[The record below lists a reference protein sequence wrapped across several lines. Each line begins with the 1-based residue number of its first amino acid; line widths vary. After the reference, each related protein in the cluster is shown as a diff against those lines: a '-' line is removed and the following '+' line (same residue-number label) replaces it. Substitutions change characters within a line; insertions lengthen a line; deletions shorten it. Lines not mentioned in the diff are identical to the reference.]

1 MRKFTIFILLISNF
15 FAFSTMTFAQHADID
30 VLKRINNTAPGLRP
44 VSIFITETAVPIS
57 FAIPFGMGTYS
68 LISQDKDLFKDA
80 FYIAFASGVNLGIT
94 EVLKRTIQRDR
105 PATTYPGE
113 LYVYEL
119 RTDYAMPSGHTSGAF
134 ATATALSLK
143 YPEWYVIVPAYVW
156 ASSVGLS
163 RMHLGLHYPTDV
175 LAGAAL
181 GAGSAYLTYKVN
193 EWLWDNYDIKGWRI
207 IKKEDKHY

>member
-15 FAFSTMTFAQHADID
+15 FVFTSALLAQNADIEL
-30 VLKRINNTAPGLRP
+30 LKKVNHVAPGLRP
-44 VSIFITETAVPIS
+44 VSIFITETANPIS
-57 FAIPFGMGTYS
+57 LSIPISMGAYS
-68 LISQDKDLFKDA
+68 LISKDKDLFKDA
-80 FYIAFASGVNLGIT
+80 FYIAFSSGVNLGMT
-94 EVLKRTIQRDR
+94 ELLKRSIRRER
-105 PATTYPGE
+105 PATTYPGD
-113 LYVYEL
+113 LYVYEI

-181 GAGSAYLTYKVN
+181 GAGSAFITYKIN
-193 EWLWDNYDIKGWRI
+193 EWLWDNYDIKGWKI
-207 IKKEDKHY
+207 IKK

>member
-15 FAFSTMTFAQHADID
+15 FVVTPGLSAQNADID
-30 VLKRINNTAPGLRP
+30 LLKKINQTAPGLRP
-44 VSIFITETAVPIS
+44 VSIFITETANPIS
-57 FAIPFGMGTYS
+57 LAIPIGMGAYS
-68 LISQDKDLFKDA
+68 LISKDKDLFKDA
-80 FYIAFASGVNLGIT
+80 FYIAFSSGVNLGMT
-94 EVLKRTIQRDR
+94 ELLKRSIRRER

-113 LYVYEL
+113 LYIYEI

-156 ASSVGLS
+156 ASSVGFS

-181 GAGSAYLTYKVN
+181 GAGSAFITYKIN

-207 IKKEDKHY
+207 MKK

>member
-15 FAFSTMTFAQHADID
+15 FVLTSGLSAQNADIEL
-30 VLKRINNTAPGLRP
+30 LKKVNQTAPGLRP
-44 VSIFITETAVPIS
+44 VSIFITETANPIS
-57 FAIPFGMGTYS
+57 LAIPIGMGAYS
-68 LISQDKDLFKDA
+68 LISKDKDLFKDA
-80 FYIAFASGVNLGIT
+80 FYIAFSSGVNLGMT
-94 EVLKRTIQRDR
+94 ELLKRSIRRER

-113 LYVYEL
+113 LYVYEI

-143 YPEWYVIVPAYVW
+143 YPEWYVIVPSYLW

-181 GAGSAYLTYKVN
+181 GAGSAFITYKIN

-207 IKKEDKHY
+207 MKK

>member
-15 FAFSTMTFAQHADID
+15 FVLTSGLSAQNADID
-30 VLKRINNTAPGLRP
+30 LLKKINQTAPGLRP
-44 VSIFITETAVPIS
+44 VSIFITETANPIS
-57 FAIPFGMGTYS
+57 LAIPIGMGAYS
-68 LISQDKDLFKDA
+68 LISKDKDLFKDA
-80 FYIAFASGVNLGIT
+80 FYIAFSSGVNLGMT
-94 EVLKRTIQRDR
+94 ELLKRSIRRER

-113 LYVYEL
+113 LYIYEI

-143 YPEWYVIVPAYVW
+143 YPEWYVIVPSYLW

-175 LAGAAL
+175 LAGAVL

-207 IKKEDKHY
+207 IKK

>member
-15 FAFSTMTFAQHADID
+15 FVLTSGLSAQNADID
-30 VLKRINNTAPGLRP
+30 LLKKINQTAPGLRP
-44 VSIFITETAVPIS
+44 VSIFITETANPIS
-57 FAIPFGMGTYS
+57 LAIPIGMGAYS
-68 LISQDKDLFKDA
+68 LISKDKDLFKDA
-80 FYIAFASGVNLGIT
+80 FYIAFSSGVNLGMT
-94 EVLKRTIQRDR
+94 ELLKRSIRRER

-113 LYVYEL
+113 LYIYEI

-156 ASSVGLS
+156 ASSVGFS

-181 GAGSAYLTYKVN
+181 GAGSAFITYKIN

-207 IKKEDKHY
+207 MKK

>member
-15 FAFSTMTFAQHADID
+15 FAFSTMTYAQHADID
-30 VLKRINNTAPGLRP
+30 MLKRINNTAPGLRP
-44 VSIFITETAVPIS
+44 VSIFITETAIPIS
-57 FAIPFGMGTYS
+57 LAIPIGMGTYS
-68 LISQDKDLFKDA
+68 LISSDKDLFKDA
-80 FYIAFASGVNLGIT
+80 FYIAFASGVNLGMT
-94 EVLKRTIQRDR
+94 EVLKRTIRRER
-105 PATTYPGE
+105 PAYSYSGE
-113 LYVYEL
+113 LYIYEP
-119 RTDYAMPSGHTSGAF
+119 RTDYAMPSGHTSSAF

-143 YPEWYVIVPAYVW
+143 YPEWYVIVPSYIW

-193 EWLWDNYDIKGWRI
+193 EWLWDNYDIKGWKI
-207 IKKEDKHY
+207 IKK

>member
-15 FAFSTMTFAQHADID
+15 FAFSTMTFAQHADIEM
-30 VLKRINNTAPGLRP
+30 LKRINNTAPGLRP

-57 FAIPFGMGTYS
+57 LAIPLGMGTYS

-80 FYIAFASGVNLGIT
+80 FYIAFASGVNLGMT
-94 EVLKRTIQRDR
+94 EVIKRTIRRER

-113 LYVYEL
+113 LYVYEI

-181 GAGSAYLTYKVN
+181 GAGSAFLTYKVN
-193 EWLWDNYDIKGWRI
+193 EWLWDNYDIKGWKI
-207 IKKEDKHY
+207 IKK

>member
-15 FAFSTMTFAQHADID
+15 FAFSTATYAQHADID
-30 VLKRINNTAPGLRP
+30 MLKRINNTAPGLRP

-57 FAIPFGMGTYS
+57 LAIPFGMGTYS

-80 FYIAFASGVNLGIT
+80 FYIAFASGVNFGMT
-94 EVLKRTIQRDR
+94 EVLKRTIRRER

-113 LYVYEL
+113 LYVYEI

-193 EWLWDNYDIKGWRI
+193 EWLWDNYDIKGWKI
-207 IKKEDKHY
+207 IKK

>member
-15 FAFSTMTFAQHADID
+15 FVFTSRLSAQNADIEL
-30 VLKRINNTAPGLRP
+30 LKKVNQVAPGLRP
-44 VSIFITETAVPIS
+44 VSIFITETANPIS
-57 FAIPFGMGTYS
+57 LAIPIGMGAYS
-68 LISQDKDLFKDA
+68 LISKDKDLFKDA
-80 FYIAFASGVNLGIT
+80 FYVAFSSGVNLGMT
-94 EVLKRTIQRDR
+94 ELLKRSIRRER

-113 LYVYEL
+113 LYVYEI

-181 GAGSAYLTYKVN
+181 GAGSAFITYKIN

-207 IKKEDKHY
+207 VKK

>member
-1 MRKFTIFILLISNF
+1 MHKFTIFILLISNF
-15 FAFSTMTFAQHADID
+15 FVLTSGLSAQNADIGL
-30 VLKRINNTAPGLRP
+30 LKKINQTAPGLRP
-44 VSIFITETAVPIS
+44 VSIFITETANPIS
-57 FAIPFGMGTYS
+57 LAIPIGMGAYS
-68 LISQDKDLFKDA
+68 LISKDKDLFKDA
-80 FYIAFASGVNLGIT
+80 FYIAFSSGVNLGMT
-94 EVLKRTIQRDR
+94 ELLKRSISRER
-105 PATTYPGE
+105 PAITYPGE
-113 LYVYEL
+113 LYVYEI

-143 YPEWYVIVPAYVW
+143 YPEWYVIVPSYLW

-181 GAGSAYLTYKVN
+181 GAGSAFITYKIN

-207 IKKEDKHY
+207 VKK

>member
-30 VLKRINNTAPGLRP
+30 MLKRINNTAPGLRP

-57 FAIPFGMGTYS
+57 LAIPFGMGTYS

-94 EVLKRTIQRDR
+94 EVLKRTIRRDR

-113 LYVYEL
+113 LYIYEL

-193 EWLWDNYDIKGWRI
+193 EWLWDNYDIKGWKI
-207 IKKEDKHY
+207 IKK

>member
-30 VLKRINNTAPGLRP
+30 MLKRINNTAPGLRP

-57 FAIPFGMGTYS
+57 LAIPFGMGTYS

-94 EVLKRTIQRDR
+94 EVLKRTIRRDR

-113 LYVYEL
+113 LYIYEL

-193 EWLWDNYDIKGWRI
+193 EWLWDNYDIKGWKI
-207 IKKEDKHY
+207 VKK

>member
-15 FAFSTMTFAQHADID
+15 FALTSGLSAQNADIEL
-30 VLKRINNTAPGLRP
+30 LKKINRTAPGLRP
-44 VSIFITETAVPIS
+44 VSAFITETANPIS
-57 FAIPFGMGTYS
+57 LAIPIGMGAYS
-68 LISQDKDLFKDA
+68 LISKDKDLFKDA
-80 FYIAFASGVNLGIT
+80 FYVAFSSGVNMGMT
-94 EVLKRTIQRDR
+94 ELLKRTIRRER

-113 LYVYEL
+113 LYIYEI

-163 RMHLGLHYPTDV
+163 RMHLGLHYPSDV

-181 GAGSAYLTYKVN
+181 GAGSAFITYKIN
-193 EWLWDNYDIKGWRI
+193 EWLWDNYDIKGWKI
-207 IKKEDKHY
+207 IKK

>member
-15 FAFSTMTFAQHADID
+15 FVFTSGLPAQNADIEL
-30 VLKRINNTAPGLRP
+30 LKKVNHIAPGLRP
-44 VSIFITETAVPIS
+44 VSIFITETANPIS
-57 FAIPFGMGTYS
+57 LAIPIGMGAYS
-68 LISQDKDLFKDA
+68 LISKDKDLFKDA
-80 FYIAFASGVNLGIT
+80 FYIAFSSGVNLGMT
-94 EVLKRTIQRDR
+94 ELLKRSIRRER
-105 PATTYPGE
+105 PATTYPGD
-113 LYVYEL
+113 LYVYEI

-156 ASSVGLS
+156 ASSVGFS

-181 GAGSAYLTYKVN
+181 GAGSAFITYKIN
-193 EWLWDNYDIKGWRI
+193 EWLWDNYDIKGWKI
-207 IKKEDKHY
+207 VKK

>member
-15 FAFSTMTFAQHADID
+15 FVVTSGLSAQNADID
-30 VLKRINNTAPGLRP
+30 LLKKINQTAPGLRP
-44 VSIFITETAVPIS
+44 VSIFITETANPIS
-57 FAIPFGMGTYS
+57 LAIPIGMGAYS
-68 LISQDKDLFKDA
+68 LISKDKDLFKDA
-80 FYIAFASGVNLGIT
+80 FYIAFSSGVNLGMT
-94 EVLKRTIQRDR
+94 ELLKRSIRRER

-113 LYVYEL
+113 LYIYEI

-143 YPEWYVIVPAYVW
+143 YPEWYVIVPSYLW

-175 LAGAAL
+175 LAGAVL

-207 IKKEDKHY
+207 IKK

>member
-15 FAFSTMTFAQHADID
+15 FVLTSGLSAQNADIAL
-30 VLKRINNTAPGLRP
+30 LKKINQTAPGLRP
-44 VSIFITETAVPIS
+44 VSIFITETANPIS
-57 FAIPFGMGTYS
+57 LAIPVGMGAYS
-68 LISQDKDLFKDA
+68 LISKDKDMFKDA
-80 FYIAFASGVNLGIT
+80 FYIAFSSGVNLGMT
-94 EVLKRTIQRDR
+94 ELLKRSIRRER

-113 LYVYEL
+113 LNIYEI
-119 RTDYAMPSGHTSGAF
+119 RMDYAMPSGHTSGAF

-181 GAGSAYLTYKVN
+181 GAGSAFITYKIN
-193 EWLWDNYDIKGWRI
+193 EWLWDNYDIKGWKI
-207 IKKEDKHY
+207 VKK

>member
-15 FAFSTMTFAQHADID
+15 FVVTPGLSAQNADID
-30 VLKRINNTAPGLRP
+30 LLKKINQTAPGLRP
-44 VSIFITETAVPIS
+44 VSIFITETANPIS
-57 FAIPFGMGTYS
+57 LAIPIGMGAYS
-68 LISQDKDLFKDA
+68 LISKDKDLFKDA
-80 FYIAFASGVNLGIT
+80 FYIAFSSGVNLGMT
-94 EVLKRTIQRDR
+94 ELLKRSIRRER

-113 LYVYEL
+113 LYIYEI
-119 RTDYAMPSGHTSGAF
+119 RTDYAMPSGNTSGAF

-156 ASSVGLS
+156 ASSVGFS

-181 GAGSAYLTYKVN
+181 GAGSAFITYKIN

-207 IKKEDKHY
+207 MKK

>member
-15 FAFSTMTFAQHADID
+15 FAFSTMTFGQHADID
-30 VLKRINNTAPGLRP
+30 MLKRINNTAPGLRP

-57 FAIPFGMGTYS
+57 LAIPFGMGTYS

-94 EVLKRTIQRDR
+94 EVLKRTIRRDR

-113 LYVYEL
+113 LYIYEL

-193 EWLWDNYDIKGWRI
+193 EWLWDNYDIKGWKI
-207 IKKEDKHY
+207 VKK

>member
-15 FAFSTMTFAQHADID
+15 FVVTPGLSAQNADID
-30 VLKRINNTAPGLRP
+30 LLKKINQTAPGLRP
-44 VSIFITETAVPIS
+44 VSIFITETANPIS
-57 FAIPFGMGTYS
+57 LAIPIGMGAYS
-68 LISQDKDLFKDA
+68 LISKDKDLFKDA
-80 FYIAFASGVNLGIT
+80 FYIAFSSGVNLGMT
-94 EVLKRTIQRDR
+94 ELLKRSIRRER

-113 LYVYEL
+113 LYIYEI

-143 YPEWYVIVPAYVW
+143 YPEWYVIVPSYLW

-175 LAGAAL
+175 LAGAVL

-207 IKKEDKHY
+207 IKK

>member
-15 FAFSTMTFAQHADID
+15 FVFTSVLLAQNADIEL
-30 VLKRINNTAPGLRP
+30 LKKVNHVAPGLRP
-44 VSIFITETAVPIS
+44 VSIFITETANPIS
-57 FAIPFGMGTYS
+57 LSIPIGMGAYS
-68 LISQDKDLFKDA
+68 LISKDKDLFKDA
-80 FYIAFASGVNLGIT
+80 FYIAFSSGVNLGMT
-94 EVLKRTIQRDR
+94 ELLKRSIRRER

-113 LYVYEL
+113 LYVYEI

-181 GAGSAYLTYKVN
+181 GAGSAFITYKIN
-193 EWLWDNYDIKGWRI
+193 EWLWDNYDIKGWKI
-207 IKKEDKHY
+207 IKK

>member
-15 FAFSTMTFAQHADID
+15 FVLSSGLSAQNAD
-30 VLKRINNTAPGLRP
+30 VELLKKINQTAPGLRP
-44 VSIFITETAVPIS
+44 VSIFITETANPIS
-57 FAIPFGMGTYS
+57 LAIPIGMGAYS
-68 LISQDKDLFKDA
+68 LISKDKDLFKDA
-80 FYIAFASGVNLGIT
+80 FYIAFSSGVNLGMT
-94 EVLKRTIQRDR
+94 ELLKRSIRRER

-113 LYVYEL
+113 LYVYEI

-143 YPEWYVIVPAYVW
+143 YPEWYVVVPAYVW

-181 GAGSAYLTYKVN
+181 GAGSAFITYKIN

-207 IKKEDKHY
+207 IKK